1 MATEIFFTLWPVQQE
16 LMGTEG
22 AGSSSALLPH
32 LSQLGGTC
40 SGGGGVCLAF
50 NLPLA
55 RCYWDLPPWHSAG
68 VNRAVC
74 PVHFAVVRLE
84 NV

>member
-1 MATEIFFTLWPVQQE
+1 MATEIFTLWPVQQE

-40 SGGGGVCLAF
+40 RGGGGVSLAF

-55 RCYWDLPPWHSAG
+55 SCYRDLPPWHSAG

-74 PVHFAVVRLE
+74 PVHFGVVRLE